1 MRTGL
6 MATVVGLA
14 GSLAMGSGVSAT
26 SDNAALEY
34 YRAWSMLGDSREQV
48 IDTGGDEIVLSDG
61 AEDLLN
67 NMEDSIKILISA
79 SAIHDADWGVD
90 FEAGP
95 NTLVTHLGSLR
106 HSARLMTA
114 AALMHAE
121 AGELDRASA
130 CVAALH
136 RIGVHSASGDT
147 LIGSLVGIAIGN
159 LGVELTDQMID
170 DGMIKRDGAREILD
184 AIHMDDTVDRYR
196 MRDAIFGEWRMM
208 SEYIV
213 KHAPEKNAGAWLIKE
228 TMIGDQSEPEKKI
241 QRMDRSQ
248 LMREL
253 GGFAEYHADLLSAW
267 DAQSASKLERA
278 EKKVQSGA
286 YGTLT
291 QVMGATLLRSFT
303 SHQTSSKQLDQLI
316 ERLEEIAD

>member
-6 MATVVGLA
+6 MAAVVGLA
-14 GSLAMGSGVSAT
+14 GSLALGSGARAA

-34 YRAWSMLGDSREQV
+34 YKAWVGQWSGLQDTL
-48 IDTGGDEIVLSDG
+48 ITGGDTFELADG
-61 AEDLLN
+61 AVETLTNHQFDVLRML
-67 NMEDSIKILISA
+67 EATK
-79 SAIHDADWGVD
+79 HGEPDWGIRYED
-90 FEAGP
+90 GFEAEMP
-95 NTLVTHLGSLR
+95 HLGSMRGSSKVLASDTLR
-106 HSARLMTA
+106 CLEQGDYDGA
-114 AALMHAE
+114 AE
-121 AGELDRASA
+121 R
-130 CVAALH
+130 VAALH

-159 LGVELTDQMID
+159 LGVELTNQMIN
-170 DGMIKRDGAREILD
+170 DGIINREGARTILD
-184 AIHMDDTVDRYR
+184 AIQADSTSDRYR

-213 KHAPEKNAGAWLIKE
+213 KHAPEKNAGAWLIEE

-241 QRMDRSQ
+241 QRMDRSE

-267 DAQSASKLERA
+267 DAQSESKLERA

-303 SHQTSSKQLDQLI
+303 SHQTTSKQLAQLI